1 MYPELMNLYGDR
13 GNITAL
19 VQRCRWR
26 GIDVTVED
34 LRVGDRPGGDY
45 DILFI
50 GGGQDREQLLVRDDL
65 MANRDHW
72 AALAEDGLVVL
83 AICGGYQLLGR
94 EFLTHEGEQIDGLGL
109 LDVVTVGGKKRL
121 IGNVIARADW
131 APKTPALIGFENHSG
146 RTRLG
151 AGVEPLA
158 RVEVGFGNDGQD
170 RTEGARRGNIF
181 GTYLHG
187 SLLPKN
193 PWFADHLLESAL
205 RRKYTDAFELEMLP
219 DELETAA
226 RGAVTRRVGE
236 VRRRR
241 WWPELLKR

>member
-1 MYPELMNLYGDR
+1 MNLYGDR
-13 GNITAL
+13 GNIAAMT
-19 VQRCRWR
+19 QRCRWR
-26 GIDVTVED
+26 GIEVSVES
-34 LRVGDRPGGDY
+34 LRVGDRPGDDY

-72 AALAEDGLVVL
+72 AETTAGGLVVL
-83 AICGGYQLLGR
+83 AVCGGYQLLGR
-94 EFLTHEGEQIDGLGL
+94 EFLTHEKERIDGLGL
-109 LDVVTVGGKKRL
+109 LDIATVGGKKRL

-131 APKTPALIGFENHSG
+131 APGKPALIGFENHSG
-146 RTRLG
+146 RTKLG

-158 RVEVGFGNDGQD
+158 RVEVGFGNDG
-170 RTEGARRGNIF
+170 RAGTEGARRGNIF

-205 RRKYTDAFELEMLP
+205 RRKYGDGFKLEALA

-226 RGAVTRRVGE
+226 RSAVTRRIRD

-241 WWPELLKR
+241 WLPELLKR